1 MAKLILNGSTS
12 GSVTLDVPA
21 VAGTTTLTLPT
32 TSGTVLTNGTNTNFP
47 AGSIVQVVYASTTTS
62 FSTTST
68 TLQDTGFSASI
79 TPTSNSNKILV
90 ISNNSMYV
98 AQNGA
103 GQTYVY
109 CRASLANGSTQLQ
122 EQRMASNTGTT
133 FVQDIASSLVMTYLD
148 SPATTSPVTYKV
160 YIASNNVAF
169 LTIFSSQGASSLT
182 LIEVK
187 A

>member
-1 MAKLILNGSTS
+1 
-12 GSVTLDVPA
+12 
-21 VAGTTTLTLPT
+21 
-32 TSGTVLTNGTNTNFP
+32 
-47 AGSIVQVVYASTTTS
+47 
-62 FSTTST
+62 
-68 TLQDTGFSASI
+68 
-79 TPTSNSNKILV
+79 
-90 ISNNSMYV
+90 MYV

-133 FVQDIASSLVMTYLD
+133 SVLDIASSLVMTYLD
-148 SPATTSPVTYKV
+148 SPATTSSVTYRI
-160 YIASNNVAF
+160 YISALNAAF
-169 LTIFSSQGASSLT
+169 STIFSSQGASSLT